1 MPEEKHVDFGIPD
14 VGCDARPKSDA
25 NIVFFRAGLFITY
38 LSRKNDADN
47 SRGSN

>member
-1 MPEEKHVDFGIPD
+1 MLEEKHVDFGILD
-14 VGCDARPKSDA
+14 VGCDARPKGDA
-25 NIVFFRAGLFITY
+25 DIVFFRAGLFITY